1 MKILE
6 RYIFR
11 RALTFS
17 AGALGALVLVVWIV
31 QVLQRLDIVRTSAT
45 AAGDIVWIALML
57 MPDLA
62 AGVVPFALLI
72 GSIQT
77 LNNLNADSER
87 AVIAASG
94 GSRKVIANPI
104 LLLGALAAAIVFINS
119 NYIGPKASSAF
130 QNGVRAI
137 NADAISLFLQPGR
150 FERVQ
155 DGLIMS
161 ITEARG
167 PNVRGLFLS
176 DTRDPAL
183 DLTYFAREATVVER
197 LGQSYLVLD
206 DGQLHR
212 RDNKDG
218 AVSIIEFQTYAF
230 DLANLR
236 PVDAGDWIRMSERS
250 TRELLNPDPNDRVYQ
265 LHPNQFTEELAQR
278 RSDFLYPIAFAL
290 WSLVVAGHPRTNR
303 QGPGAAMM
311 LGLGGA
317 LILKALG
324 FVALSL
330 VQDDV
335 RTVWIVYALP
345 LSAIVFDLWLYFR
358 NVNVSELRW
367 IRRTNDGARRFGTW
381 LLRVLPLSPFE
392 GRTPGT

>member
-17 AGALGALVLVVWIV
+17 AGALAALVLVVWIV
-31 QVLQRLDIVRTSAT
+31 QVLQRLDIVRTTAT
-45 AAGDIVWIALML
+45 AAGDIFWIALML

-72 GSIQT
+72 GAIQT
-77 LNNLNADSER
+77 LNTLNADSER

-104 LLLGALAAAIVFINS
+104 LLLGALAALIVFVNS
-119 NYIGPKASSAF
+119 NFVGPLASSAF

-161 ITEARG
+161 IKEARG

-278 RSDFLYPIAFAL
+278 RTDFLYPIAFAL
-290 WSLVVAGHPRTNR
+290 WALIVAGHPRTNR

-311 LGLGGA
+311 LGLSGA
-317 LILKALG
+317 LVLKALG
-324 FVALSL
+324 FVALSM
-330 VQDDV
+330 VQDEV
-335 RTVWIVYALP
+335 QTVWLVYALP
-345 LSAIVFDLWLYFR
+345 ISAIVFDLWLYLR

-367 IRRTNDGARRFGTW
+367 VRRSNDAVRRFGTW
-381 LLRVLPLSPFE
+381 LVRSLPLAPFE